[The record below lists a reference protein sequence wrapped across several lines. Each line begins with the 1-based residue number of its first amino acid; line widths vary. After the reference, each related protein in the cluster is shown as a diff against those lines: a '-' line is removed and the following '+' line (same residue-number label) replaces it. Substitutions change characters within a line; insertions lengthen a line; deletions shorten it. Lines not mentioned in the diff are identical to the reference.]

1 MQQEHTQS
9 DTQKPTTL
17 GKIISPLL
25 FHTIIFQVRSNLF
38 LLSFFMPSFRPCVVL
53 HICLCNV
60 LRGECMHWQS
70 VISIYLFS
78 LLVIYSFFFSWC
90 FREKKGAASAMYL
103 NKHDCCVCT
112 RLQGVLLTGEN
123 EVIYL
128 RQAGCFT

>member
-1 MQQEHTQS
+1 MYALAECN
-9 DTQKPTTL
+9 KY
-17 GKIISPLL
+17 
-25 FHTIIFQVRSNLF
+25 IFI
-38 LLSFFMPSFRPCVVL
+38 FFAGDL
-53 HICLCNV
+53 
-60 LRGECMHWQS
+60 Q
-70 VISIYLFS
+70 
-78 LLVIYSFFFSWC
+78 FFFSWC